1 MVAER
6 VIQPVT
12 EILDSGTCEPFKAGV
27 HGVVLA
33 LAATCAL
40 YNTAAWIKRRQSHLA
55 VNAVLYWTMT
65 FWERCHVVHH
75 LNACDARVTTTDA
88 EPPALSDA
96 A

>member
-1 MVAER
+1 MVAQR

-12 EILDSGTCEPFKAGV
+12 EILDSGSCEPFKAGV
-27 HGVVLA
+27 HGLAFA
-33 LAATCAL
+33 LAATCAV

-55 VNAVLYWTMT
+55 VNAILYWSMT

-75 LNACDARVTTTDA
+75 LNACAPPRVTEPA
-88 EPPALSDA
+88 EQRLSDA

>member
-1 MVAER
+1 MVAQR

-12 EILDSGTCEPFKAGV
+12 GILDSGACEPFKAGV
-27 HGVVLA
+27 HGVALA
-33 LAATCAL
+33 LAATCAI
-40 YNTAAWIKRRQSHLA
+40 YNTAAFIKRRQSHLA

-75 LNACDARVTTTDA
+75 LRACTPRDVVERVPDV
-88 EPPALSDA
+88 LSDA

>member
-75 LNACDARVTTTDA
+75 LNACGAPVVTDL

>member
-1 MVAER
+1 MVAQR

-12 EILDSGTCEPFKAGV
+12 EILDSGSCEPFKAGV
-27 HGVVLA
+27 HGVALA

-75 LNACDARVTTTDA
+75 LKACDVRVVTDA